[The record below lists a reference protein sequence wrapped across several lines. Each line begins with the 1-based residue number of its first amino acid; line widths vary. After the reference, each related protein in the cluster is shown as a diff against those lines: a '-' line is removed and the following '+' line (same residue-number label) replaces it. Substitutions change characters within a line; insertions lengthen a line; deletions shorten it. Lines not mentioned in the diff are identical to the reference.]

1 MKVLFLSHYHKDV
14 KEIRQLATE
23 LRLHGI
29 IPWVDKDGGFNLG
42 DNNEDKAR
50 KVIQEE
56 SFGLIL
62 YATGNVF
69 DRPFI
74 KKVEI
79 QTAKAMKKQDSQ
91 FLLVAIPRS
100 IDFAS
105 LEKLSKK
112 HFHFDLSNF
121 HSIEIPDGI
130 EIKPKFGEISRHIL
144 SIFLKKSAHQ
154 IKGSFS
160 MQVCTREMLPD
171 EKDDTLCV
179 DARQLFLTE
188 DGLQQNWPHF
198 LQGLSDIKKE
208 IASQYGRPRL
218 KIHGSKH
225 LTAAFLVGRVFS
237 PFQLAIKQGDDLWMS
252 DGHCQSSSCQIETL
266 KGHKDSSDLSIEVS
280 ITKRV
285 SSGVDRTISPKF
297 RPCNRIQC
305 AINENLIKI
314 DGPVCR
320 DIVQKI
326 TSKITNTVGVMDIKT
341 IHIFAAV
348 PQGLMIML
356 GREFGALPP
365 VQLYEYDGNRY
376 LPSILVPSG
385 AL

>member
-14 KEIRQLATE
+14 EEVRQLATE

-29 IPWVDKDGGFNLG
+29 VPWIDKDGGFNLG

-50 KVIQEE
+50 RVIQEE

-69 DRPFI
+69 DSPFI
-74 KKVEI
+74 NRVEI
-79 QTAKAMKKQDSQ
+79 QAAKSMKKQDPQ

-100 IDFAS
+100 IDFAD
-105 LEKLSKK
+105 LEKLSTK
-112 HFHFDLSNF
+112 HFHFNLSDF
-121 HSIEIPDGI
+121 HSIEIPRGI
-130 EIKPKFGEISRHIL
+130 DIKPKFGEISRHIL
-144 SIFLKKSAHQ
+144 SCILKKSIHQ
-154 IKGSFS
+154 INGRFS

-188 DGLQQNWPHF
+188 HGLQQNWPHF
-198 LQGLSDIKKE
+198 LQGLRDVKKE

-237 PFQLAIKQGDDLWMS
+237 PFQLAIRQGNELWMS
-252 DGHCQSSSCQIETL
+252 DGHCQSSSFQIETL
-266 KGHKDSSDLSIEVS
+266 EGAEDSTDLSIEIS

-285 SSGVDRTISPKF
+285 SSAAERTISQKF
-297 RPCNRIQC
+297 RPCKRIQYVLT
-305 AINENLIKI
+305 ENSATI
-314 DGPVCR
+314 DGNCCR
-320 DIVQKI
+320 DVVQKI
-326 TSKITNTVGVMDIKT
+326 TSQITNMVGIMDIKT

-348 PQGLMIML
+348 PQGLMMML
-356 GREFGALPP
+356 GREFGALPS